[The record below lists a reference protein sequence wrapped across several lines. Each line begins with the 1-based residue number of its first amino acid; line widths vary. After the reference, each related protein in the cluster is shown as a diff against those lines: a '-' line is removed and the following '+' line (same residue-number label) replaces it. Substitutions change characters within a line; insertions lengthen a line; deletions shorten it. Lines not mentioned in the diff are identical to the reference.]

1 MDVVSNAHERELK
14 LKLRLAQIEKNEF
27 SQNDFI
33 GFVRTV
39 WPDFIA
45 GRHHKIIAEKLERVA
60 RGELKRLI
68 INMAPRHRLALDT
81 RIPTTKGWKT
91 ISEIVAGDYVF
102 SPSGEAVLVT
112 GKSEV
117 YEEDLYRVTS
127 IDGHTV
133 DCDGEH
139 LWTVRLGRKTKKFQ
153 TYSTAQLY
161 GRQNG
166 DHLVTLRGGGTAVR
180 GRTNLKD
187 FRPPR
192 LPVNHAV
199 VLPEADLP
207 IPPYLLGLWLGDG
220 TRHCGIITA
229 RPDDELVYRSMIE
242 ALGYRTTDQS
252 TPYTFGV
259 LGLKVRLREL
269 GVLNNKHIPDE
280 YLFGSIAQRRALVQG
295 LMDSDGNVSK
305 AGQCFFSQKDPKL
318 TAQFRSLLNSLGVK
332 NTLQVS
338 EAKIGDVSY
347 GPTHRVSFYMKDC
360 ALLSRKALRT
370 REPMPCNVPRSIRIE
385 ALGRKG
391 LVQCLQVAN
400 EDGLFLMGEGWL
412 TGHNTKSEFASYLFP
427 AWMMG
432 RNPKMKIIQATH
444 TTELAVNFG
453 RKTKN
458 LIDSDEY
465 KAIFPEVK
473 LAADSKASGR
483 WDTSKGG
490 MYYAVGVGSN
500 LAGRG
505 GDLVVIDDP
514 HSEQTAMSANGF
526 EDAWEWY
533 TGGPRQRLQ
542 PGGSIVLVQC
552 MTGDTAVTMADSAW
566 SHRKLSD
573 IRVGDRVATYD
584 GGVLS
589 SARVNNWRSSGL
601 DKVLAIQTQSGKII
615 RANERHPFMVEDA
628 GGRRWVRL
636 KDLKEGMSLVS
647 LRGATDH
654 GEQKQ
659 TRGTAYATPVK
670 PAPTIIERT
679 QAGRNTAPD
688 TTASG
693 RVFSVAT
700 RGVIALRRL
709 RVFVES
715 VTSRHFRH
723 VSQLFAS
730 PETNISSTGTVSRW
744 RSLSAWCVN
753 ARGAVISAVVP
764 RVMTPLPD
772 TGLRSYASITAT
784 TAARSEGFF
793 ATPAT
798 SCLGTPTAI
807 SKYLVGQLDTSEF
820 TTDRIVK
827 IVPDGVEE
835 VFDVEIDR
843 TENFIADGVV
853 SHNTRW
859 SEKDMTGQ
867 LLRAMAKDPLAD
879 QWEIVELPA
888 IFDDGTPCWPE
899 YWSLED
905 LLAVKASIPP
915 SKWNAQY
922 QQNPTGEENAI
933 IPREWWKKWD
943 KQKVPNLEYV
953 IQSYDTAFS
962 KRETAD
968 FSAITTWGV
977 FYPYES
983 GQPGLILL
991 DSKKGRWDF
1000 PELKQVALEN
1010 YTFWDPDTVIIEAK
1024 ASGLPLTQ
1032 ELRNMGIP
1040 VVNYTPSRGN
1050 DKVSR
1055 VHSVSPLFEAGMV
1068 WAPDE
1073 VFADELIEE
1082 VAAFPNGEYDDLV
1095 DSMTQ
1100 ALMRY
1105 RQGNFVQLPTDS
1117 WEKEEVS
1124 DRVRVYY

>member
-68 INMAPRHRLALDT
+68 INMAPRH
-81 RIPTTKGWKT
+81 
-91 ISEIVAGDYVF
+91 
-102 SPSGEAVLVT
+102 
-112 GKSEV
+112 
-117 YEEDLYRVTS
+117 
-127 IDGHTV
+127 
-133 DCDGEH
+133 
-139 LWTVRLGRKTKKFQ
+139 
-153 TYSTAQLY
+153 
-161 GRQNG
+161 
-166 DHLVTLRGGGTAVR
+166 
-180 GRTNLKD
+180 
-187 FRPPR
+187 
-192 LPVNHAV
+192 
-199 VLPEADLP
+199 
-207 IPPYLLGLWLGDG
+207 
-220 TRHCGIITA
+220 
-229 RPDDELVYRSMIE
+229 
-242 ALGYRTTDQS
+242 
-252 TPYTFGV
+252 
-259 LGLKVRLREL
+259 
-269 GVLNNKHIPDE
+269 
-280 YLFGSIAQRRALVQG
+280 
-295 LMDSDGNVSK
+295 
-305 AGQCFFSQKDPKL
+305 
-318 TAQFRSLLNSLGVK
+318 
-332 NTLQVS
+332 
-338 EAKIGDVSY
+338 
-347 GPTHRVSFYMKDC
+347 
-360 ALLSRKALRT
+360 
-370 REPMPCNVPRSIRIE
+370 
-385 ALGRKG
+385 
-391 LVQCLQVAN
+391 
-400 EDGLFLMGEGWL
+400 
-412 TGHNTKSEFASYLFP
+412 TKSEFASYLFP

-526 EDAWEWY
+526 EDAWDWY

-542 PGGSIVLVQC
+542 PGGSIVLVQ
-552 MTGDTAVTMADSAW
+552 
-566 SHRKLSD
+566 
-573 IRVGDRVATYD
+573 
-584 GGVLS
+584 
-589 SARVNNWRSSGL
+589 
-601 DKVLAIQTQSGKII
+601 
-615 RANERHPFMVEDA
+615 
-628 GGRRWVRL
+628 
-636 KDLKEGMSLVS
+636 
-647 LRGATDH
+647 
-654 GEQKQ
+654 
-659 TRGTAYATPVK
+659 
-670 PAPTIIERT
+670 
-679 QAGRNTAPD
+679 
-688 TTASG
+688 
-693 RVFSVAT
+693 
-700 RGVIALRRL
+700 
-709 RVFVES
+709 
-715 VTSRHFRH
+715 
-723 VSQLFAS
+723 
-730 PETNISSTGTVSRW
+730 
-744 RSLSAWCVN
+744 
-753 ARGAVISAVVP
+753 
-764 RVMTPLPD
+764 
-772 TGLRSYASITAT
+772 
-784 TAARSEGFF
+784 
-793 ATPAT
+793 
-798 SCLGTPTAI
+798 
-807 SKYLVGQLDTSEF
+807 
-820 TTDRIVK
+820 
-827 IVPDGVEE
+827 
-835 VFDVEIDR
+835 
-843 TENFIADGVV
+843 
-853 SHNTRW
+853 TRW

-879 QWEIVELPA
+879 QWEVVELPA
-888 IFDDGTPCWPE
+888 IFDDGKPCWPE

-905 LLAVKASIPP
+905 LTAVKASIPP

-943 KQKVPNLEYV
+943 KHKVPNLEYV

-962 KRETAD
+962 KRETSD

-977 FYPYES
+977 FYPNES
-983 GQPGLILL
+983 GQPCLILL

-1010 YTFWDPDTVIIEAK
+1010 YNFWDPDTVIIEAK